1 MRLHALAFC
10 FSALLGAG
18 FVACGDDSSAS
29 ATDTLSSESSL
40 LSSSSEITKAPEPAE
55 GSSSSET
62 TKAPELAEGS
72 SSSEITKAPEPAEG
86 SSSSETTKAPELA
99 EGSSSSEITKA
110 PEPAEGSSSSE
121 TTKAPELAEGS
132 SSSEITKVP
141 ELAEGTSSSVNVALS
156 SSSAAPES
164 SSDDND
170 GDDGKCT
177 ACDSYTAA
185 DPELTEN
192 GGKGSVTTY
201 GSITAKETSLGGA
214 CNYGQTNIQYYAAI
228 HVNVSPGDE
237 KGPWN
242 GGAAC
247 GGCVRVK
254 AKTLYGWK
262 HVTVRITDRCPD
274 ADCGVDLGG
283 APAADI
289 MGNQVGRYYGE
300 WEFVSCE
307 GVDGVWGDSTSI
319 WVKEGASE
327 FWSIIQVRNPKDM
340 VKSIAI
346 YGVDTSDFYELEM
359 VVGTENFWTVPEAV
373 LKTDNRYRVVVKYR
387 TGTDDEWKIKG
398 SDLAV
403 PEANLYLYEHRE

>member
-1 MRLHALAFC
+1 MRLHALTFC

-29 ATDTLSSESSL
+29 AADRLSSESSL
-40 LSSSSEITKAPEPAE
+40 LSSSADVDSSSSTQISSESKTSSSSVENDAQSSSDALSSGKRSSSSKTVATSSESAPVSSSSVVSV
-55 GSSSSET
+55 GSSSSE
-62 TKAPELAEGS
+62 APA
-72 SSSEITKAPEPAEG
+72 
-86 SSSSETTKAPELA
+86 
-99 EGSSSSEITKA
+99 
-110 PEPAEGSSSSE
+110 
-121 TTKAPELAEGS
+121 
-132 SSSEITKVP
+132 
-141 ELAEGTSSSVNVALS
+141 
-156 SSSAAPES
+156 

-177 ACDSYTAA
+177 GCDSYTAA

-201 GSITAKETSLGGA
+201 GSITEKETSLGGA

-228 HVNVSPGDE
+228 HVNVSPGDN
-237 KGPWN
+237 KGPWQ
-242 GGAAC
+242 GGLAC

-254 AKTLYGWK
+254 AKTPDGWK
-262 HVTVRITDRCPD
+262 KVTVRITDRCPD

-283 APAADI
+283 APASDI
-289 MGNQVGRYYGE
+289 MGIQVGRYYGE

-307 GVDGVWGDSTSI
+307 GVDGVWGDSTSLF
-319 WVKEGASE
+319 VKDGAND
-327 FWSIIQVRNPKDM
+327 FWSVIQVRNPRDM
-340 VKSIAI
+340 VKSITI
-346 YGVDTSDFYELEM
+346 KGIDTRDFHELKM
-359 VVGTENFWTVPEAV
+359 FDGAENFWVVPEAV
-373 LKTDNRYRVVVKYR
+373 LQTDNRYRVVVKYR

>member
-1 MRLHALAFC
+1 MRKLVLAFC

-29 ATDTLSSESSL
+29 AADTLSSESSL
-40 LSSSSEITKAPEPAE
+40 ESSSSEIIKVPASTEQGRSEPAE
-55 GSSSSET
+55 GSSSSEII
-62 TKAPELAEGS
+62 KV
-72 SSSEITKAPEPAEG
+72 PEP
-86 SSSSETTKAPELA
+86 
-99 EGSSSSEITKA
+99 
-110 PEPAEGSSSSE
+110 
-121 TTKAPELAEGS
+121 AEGS

-141 ELAEGTSSSVNVALS
+141 EPAEGTSSSVNVALS

-164 SSDDND
+164 SSDDDD

-185 DPELTEN
+185 DPELIEN

-254 AKTLYGWK
+254 AKTPDGWK
-262 HVTVRITDRCPD
+262 KVTVRITDRCPD

-283 APAADI
+283 APASDI
-289 MGNQVGRYYGE
+289 MGIQVGRYYGE

-346 YGVDTSDFYELEM
+346 YGIDTSDFYELEM

>member
-10 FSALLGAG
+10 FSALLGVG
-18 FVACGDDSSAS
+18 LVACGDDSSAS
-29 ATDTLSSESSL
+29 AADTLSSESSL
-40 LSSSSEITKAPEPAE
+40 E
-55 GSSSSET
+55 SSSSET
-62 TKAPELAEGS
+62 
-72 SSSEITKAPEPAEG
+72 
-86 SSSSETTKAPELA
+86 
-99 EGSSSSEITKA
+99 
-110 PEPAEGSSSSE
+110 
-121 TTKAPELAEGS
+121 
-132 SSSEITKVP
+132 TKVP
-141 ELAEGTSSSVNVALS
+141 ELAEGTSSSVNLPVSSETSMESVEGS
-156 SSSAAPES
+156 SSSEIAVISSESAQSLSLASEVSSSSVAAES

-170 GDDGKCT
+170 SDDGKCT

-228 HVNVSPGDE
+228 HVNVSPGDDL
-237 KGPWN
+237 GPWN

-254 AKTLYGWK
+254 AKTPDGWK
-262 HVTVRITDRCPD
+262 KVTVRITDRCPD

-307 GVDGVWGDSTSI
+307 GVDGVWGDSTSL

-346 YGVDTSDFYELEM
+346 YSVDTGDFYELEM
-359 VVGTENFWTVPEAV
+359 VVGTENFWTVPQAV
-373 LKTDNRYRVVVKYR
+373 LQTDNRYRVVVKYR